1 MLGKRIADRGKDEET
16 MRKLRLGLYVVT
28 GAYPELGRDHLDIAR
43 VALEGGADVLQ
54 LRDKDAG
61 GGEMLRL
68 ALGMRDMVDKSRAD
82 CLLMVN
88 DRVDV
93 ALAAR
98 SDGIH
103 LGQDDLPAV
112 AVRPM
117 VGREMIMGISASTIV
132 EAKRAQAE
140 GADYLGVGPVFATPT
155 KRDAGNPIGLDA
167 LRAIAKAVDVPV
179 VAIGGI
185 NEENVIQVL
194 EAGADGI
201 AVISAIAAAED
212 MLKVVLQLRKA
223 VDAYIPGR

>member
-1 MLGKRIADRGKDEET
+1 
-16 MRKLRLGLYVVT
+16 
-28 GAYPELGRDHLDIAR
+28 
-43 VALEGGADVLQ
+43 
-54 LRDKDAG
+54 
-61 GGEMLRL
+61 
-68 ALGMRDMVDKSRAD
+68 
-82 CLLMVN
+82 MVN

-93 ALAAR
+93 ALAAGA
-98 SDGIH
+98 DGIH

-112 AVRPM
+112 AVSPM

-132 EAKRAQAE
+132 EAERAQAE
-140 GADYLGVGPVFATPT
+140 RADYLGVGPVFATPT

-167 LRAIAKAVDVPV
+167 LRAIVEAVDVPV

-212 MLKVVLQLRKA
+212 MLGAVQQLRKA
-223 VDAYIPGR
+223 VDAYVQGGNKE